1 MKVALIVIGAL
12 AISSCSTSS
21 QEQTSPTIP
30 PSLSANTEEGLIRV
44 NASSGNF
51 SVACG
56 GGVIEGVFR
65 SIYPV
70 LWKVPGQPDKIV
82 FQRQGTNSTILVG
95 IAACGTGVVATGAN
109 FNNDKF
115 ITYSTDCQN
124 LMGGGATK
132 LTLNSKDIGAVSIT
146 SDSRGGVNVRAYNNK
161 PSPPKFAEFYSPD
174 CLNPVGGG
182 QTEVIRGWQ

>member
-1 MKVALIVIGAL
+1 MKVALILISAL
-12 AISSCSTSS
+12 AISSCFKWT
-21 QEQTSPTIP
+21 QERTPAMDLP
-30 PSLSANTEEGLIRV
+30 GRSANTEHGFITV
-44 NASSGNF
+44 NASPGSF

-65 SIYPV
+65 SINPV
-70 LWKVPGQPDKIV
+70 LWKISGQPDKVV
-82 FQRQGTNSTILVG
+82 FQHQGTNSTILVG

-115 ITYSTDCQN
+115 ITYSPDCQN

-132 LTLNSKDIGAVSIT
+132 LTLNSKDIGAVSVK